1 MNTQKYT
8 METEFVGK
16 FSWMGKKLILIVP
29 TDFHKEVGKLAGKY
43 VKVHAKEILEK

>member
-1 MNTQKYT
+1 